1 MHYIKGC
8 PCLFKVAWIADQALK
23 NIYVI
28 QKCASCGYTKE
39 QCDYVFEE
47 LKSMKIVDTKPEAAY
62 ISDLYQTYGELSF
75 HCEEVDTNFHFEPEC
90 QDVDFCKICEFSKDF
105 CNCQLNAE
113 LQVLRYMFHNPTV
126 SMIRKNVFH
135 MQVCII
141 LEQMGHIRG
150 YVLPV
155 GEQLYKAFK
164 DVRKRTSASF
174 LYDKEKLLDHILNE
188 NGGILPEQH
197 AFAARKILRN
207 LLDAILIEN
216 EVCSAKRYEDCL
228 KKLRAAPAYQGRER
242 QQFFEDICIYDE
254 IPYLFFTSVAVEF
267 GRKDDKQLCPEE
279 AQSAHKRKIL
289 VPTYSDRPTLSLEE
303 LMSQASMSAGFLGH
317 EAKKEEKTSGM
328 NCQENSSKSAPDIH
342 KNNHKLPLDLVK
354 NNSQAHLEIREKQT
368 FPGEKV
374 PMKLLKTAETMQENA
389 EHMLDFLPG
398 SDHTSQAS
406 ESGTEAGSDKNTVQ
420 IVKTQKVSVVFM
432 TDEGALIVEDGD
444 VIDIH
449 SEDFLPFCAVV
460 SLEEW
465 LTIDYA
471 KRWKQEGLFITVASR
486 RCAYFLNKKM
496 IKPLVFEYLFHVIRR
511 PIYTYSVYL
520 VWRILSMNGLGYI
533 RPKVKVYSLSA
544 LYNAVQGT
552 DQLQPMADIVK
563 ETAPDNSNVYS
574 VTALY
579 KRYVTSKEPLL
590 LSEDIRKLYRHYVNV
605 EYAFGTSRECQNGDF
620 LCRKTFLSCEFSP
633 FDLEEKKKDQT
644 FMCYE
649 ISQDL
654 IPPNAPQDILLVT
667 RYTIVQALTEPIFI
681 RSNTKLVALDASSFS
696 LIVDTRNC
704 HIIDEMDQILM
715 SRYAHL
721 LSESGCRMP
730 VIKRY
735 WI

>member
-164 DVRKRTSASF
+164 DARKRTSASF

-188 NGGILPEQH
+188 NRGILPEQH
-197 AFAARKILRN
+197 ALAARKILRN
-207 LLDAILIEN
+207 LLDSILIEN

-228 KKLRAAPAYQGRER
+228 KKLRAAPTYQGRER

-254 IPYLFFTSVAVEF
+254 IPYLFFTSVVVEF

-279 AQSAHKRKIL
+279 AQSAHKKKIL
-289 VPTYSDRPTLSLEE
+289 VPTYRDRPTLSLEE

-317 EAKKEEKTSGM
+317 GAKKEEKTPGM

-368 FPGEKV
+368 FPGEKG
-374 PMKLLKTAETMQENA
+374 PMKLLKTAETMPENA
-389 EHMLDFLPG
+389 EYMLDFLPG

-406 ESGTEAGSDKNTVQ
+406 ESGTEAGLDENTAQ

-696 LIVDTRNC
+696 LIVDTRNR

>member
-1 MHYIKGC
+1 MYYIKGC
-8 PCLFKVAWIADQALK
+8 PCLFNVAWIADQALK

-47 LKSMKIVDTKPEAAY
+47 LKSMKIVDTKPKAAY

-164 DVRKRTSASF
+164 DARKRTSASF

-188 NGGILPEQH
+188 NRGILPEQH
-197 AFAARKILRN
+197 ALAARKILRN
-207 LLDAILIEN
+207 LLDSILIEN

-228 KKLRAAPAYQGRER
+228 KKLRAAPTYQGRER

-254 IPYLFFTSVAVEF
+254 IPYLFFTSVVVEF

-279 AQSAHKRKIL
+279 AQSAHKKKIL
-289 VPTYSDRPTLSLEE
+289 VPTYRDRPTLSLEE

-317 EAKKEEKTSGM
+317 GAKKEEKTPGM

-368 FPGEKV
+368 FPGEKG
-374 PMKLLKTAETMQENA
+374 PMKLLKTAETMPENA
-389 EHMLDFLPG
+389 EYMLDFLPG

-406 ESGTEAGSDKNTVQ
+406 ESGPEAGLDENTAQ

-696 LIVDTRNC
+696 LIVDTRNR

>member
-164 DVRKRTSASF
+164 DARKRTSASF

-188 NGGILPEQH
+188 NRGILPEQH
-197 AFAARKILRN
+197 ALAARKILRN
-207 LLDAILIEN
+207 LLDSILIEN

-254 IPYLFFTSVAVEF
+254 IPYLFFTSVVVEF

-279 AQSAHKRKIL
+279 AQSAHKKKIL
-289 VPTYSDRPTLSLEE
+289 VPTYRDRPTLSLEE

-317 EAKKEEKTSGM
+317 GAKKEEKTSGM

-368 FPGEKV
+368 FPGEKG
-374 PMKLLKTAETMQENA
+374 PMKLLKTAETIPENA
-389 EHMLDFLPG
+389 EYMLDFLPG

-406 ESGTEAGSDKNTVQ
+406 ESGTEAGLDENTAQ

-432 TDEGALIVEDGD
+432 TDEGALSVEDGD

-696 LIVDTRNC
+696 LIVDTRNR

>member
-8 PCLFKVAWIADQALK
+8 PCLFKVAWIADHALK

-47 LKSMKIVDTKPEAAY
+47 LKSMKIVDTKPESAY
-62 ISDLYQTYGELSF
+62 ISDLYQTYGELPF

-90 QDVDFCKICEFSKDF
+90 QEVDLCKICEFSKDF

-113 LQVLRYMFHNPTV
+113 LQVLRYMYHNPTV
-126 SMIRKNVFH
+126 SMIRRNVFH
-135 MQVCII
+135 MQICII
-141 LEQMGHIRG
+141 LEQMGHIKG
-150 YVLPV
+150 YLLPL

-164 DVRKRTSASF
+164 DARKRTSASF

-188 NGGILPEQH
+188 NRGILPEQYVL
-197 AFAARKILRN
+197 AARKILRN

-254 IPYLFFTSVAVEF
+254 ISYLFFEAVAVEF
-267 GRKDDKQLCPEE
+267 GQKDDRQLCPEE
-279 AQSAHKRKIL
+279 AQSAHKKKIL
-289 VPTYSDRPTLSLEE
+289 VPTYSDRPALSLEE

-317 EAKKEEKTSGM
+317 EAKEERKTSGL
-328 NCQENSSKSAPDIH
+328 NCPENFSKSAPDAH
-342 KNNHKLPLDLVK
+342 KNNHKLPLDSL
-354 NNSQAHLEIREKQT
+354 NSDRQAHFEIRENQA
-368 FPGEKV
+368 FSGEKV
-374 PMKLLKTAETMQENA
+374 PMQLLKTVETMPENT
-389 EHMLDFLPG
+389 EYMLDFLPD
-398 SDHTSQAS
+398 SDHISRTSGG
-406 ESGTEAGSDKNTVQ
+406 GTETGSDKNTAQ
-420 IVKTQKVSVVFM
+420 KEELKKVSMAFM
-432 TDEGALIVEDGD
+432 TDEGALLVEDGD

-449 SEDFLPFCAVV
+449 NEDFLPFCAVV

-465 LTIDYA
+465 LTMDYA
-471 KRWKQEGLFITVASR
+471 KRERQEGLFITVASR
-486 RCAYFLNKKM
+486 RCAYFLNKNM
-496 IKPLVFEYLFHVIRR
+496 IKPLVFEYLLHVIRR

-520 VWRILSMNGLGYI
+520 VWRILSMNGLGNI
-533 RPKVKVYSLSA
+533 RPKAKIYSLSA
-544 LYNAVQGT
+544 LYNAVQRT

-563 ETAPDNSNVYS
+563 ETASDNSNVYS

-590 LSEDIRKLYRHYVNV
+590 LSEDIKKLYRHYVNV
-605 EYAFGTSRECQNGDF
+605 EYAFGTSYKCQNGDF

-644 FMCYE
+644 FICYE

-654 IPPNAPQDILLVT
+654 ISQNALPDILLAT

-681 RSNTKLVALDASSFS
+681 RSNAKLVALDASSFS
-696 LIVDTRNC
+696 LIVDTRNR

>member
-8 PCLFKVAWIADQALK
+8 PCLFKVAWIADHALK

-47 LKSMKIVDTKPEAAY
+47 LKNMKIVDTKPKVAY

-90 QDVDFCKICEFSKDF
+90 QEVDFCKICEFSKDF

-267 GRKDDKQLCPEE
+267 GQKDDKQICSEE
-279 AQSAHKRKIL
+279 AQSAHKKKIL

-317 EAKKEEKTSGM
+317 EAKKEEKTSGP
-328 NCQENSSKSAPDIH
+328 NCPENSSKSAPDVQ
-342 KNNHKLPLDLVK
+342 KNHHKLPLDLVK

-374 PMKLLKTAETMQENA
+374 PMKLLKTAETMPENA

-406 ESGTEAGSDKNTVQ
+406 ESGTEAGSDKNTAQ
-420 IVKTQKVSVVFM
+420 IVKIQKVSVVFM

-449 SEDFLPFCAVV
+449 SEDFCRF
-460 SLEEW
+460 
-465 LTIDYA
+465 
-471 KRWKQEGLFITVASR
+471 
-486 RCAYFLNKKM
+486 
-496 IKPLVFEYLFHVIRR
+496 
-511 PIYTYSVYL
+511 
-520 VWRILSMNGLGYI
+520 
-533 RPKVKVYSLSA
+533 
-544 LYNAVQGT
+544 
-552 DQLQPMADIVK
+552 
-563 ETAPDNSNVYS
+563 AP
-574 VTALY
+574 
-579 KRYVTSKEPLL
+579 
-590 LSEDIRKLYRHYVNV
+590 
-605 EYAFGTSRECQNGDF
+605 
-620 LCRKTFLSCEFSP
+620 
-633 FDLEEKKKDQT
+633 
-644 FMCYE
+644 
-649 ISQDL
+649 
-654 IPPNAPQDILLVT
+654 
-667 RYTIVQALTEPIFI
+667 
-681 RSNTKLVALDASSFS
+681 
-696 LIVDTRNC
+696 
-704 HIIDEMDQILM
+704 
-715 SRYAHL
+715 
-721 LSESGCRMP
+721 
-730 VIKRY
+730 
-735 WI
+735 

>member
-1 MHYIKGC
+1 M
-8 PCLFKVAWIADQALK
+8 
-23 NIYVI
+23 
-28 QKCASCGYTKE
+28 
-39 QCDYVFEE
+39 
-47 LKSMKIVDTKPEAAY
+47 
-62 ISDLYQTYGELSF
+62 
-75 HCEEVDTNFHFEPEC
+75 
-90 QDVDFCKICEFSKDF
+90 
-105 CNCQLNAE
+105 
-113 LQVLRYMFHNPTV
+113 
-126 SMIRKNVFH
+126 
-135 MQVCII
+135 
-141 LEQMGHIRG
+141 
-150 YVLPV
+150 
-155 GEQLYKAFK
+155 
-164 DVRKRTSASF
+164 
-174 LYDKEKLLDHILNE
+174 
-188 NGGILPEQH
+188 
-197 AFAARKILRN
+197 AARKILRN

-228 KKLRAAPAYQGRER
+228 KKLRAAPTYQGRER

-254 IPYLFFTSVAVEF
+254 IPYLFFTSVVVEF

-279 AQSAHKRKIL
+279 AQSAHKKKIL
-289 VPTYSDRPTLSLEE
+289 VPTYRDRPTLSLEE

-317 EAKKEEKTSGM
+317 GAKKEEKTPGM

-368 FPGEKV
+368 FPGEKG
-374 PMKLLKTAETMQENA
+374 PMKLLKTAETMPENA
-389 EHMLDFLPG
+389 EYMLDFLPG

-406 ESGTEAGSDKNTVQ
+406 ESGTEAGLDENTAQ

-696 LIVDTRNC
+696 LIVDTRNR

>member
-1 MHYIKGC
+1 MLH
-8 PCLFKVAWIADQALK
+8 L
-23 NIYVI
+23 
-28 QKCASCGYTKE
+28 
-39 QCDYVFEE
+39 
-47 LKSMKIVDTKPEAAY
+47 
-62 ISDLYQTYGELSF
+62 
-75 HCEEVDTNFHFEPEC
+75 
-90 QDVDFCKICEFSKDF
+90 
-105 CNCQLNAE
+105 
-113 LQVLRYMFHNPTV
+113 
-126 SMIRKNVFH
+126 
-135 MQVCII
+135 
-141 LEQMGHIRG
+141 
-150 YVLPV
+150 
-155 GEQLYKAFK
+155 
-164 DVRKRTSASF
+164 
-174 LYDKEKLLDHILNE
+174 
-188 NGGILPEQH
+188 
-197 AFAARKILRN
+197 
-207 LLDAILIEN
+207 
-216 EVCSAKRYEDCL
+216 
-228 KKLRAAPAYQGRER
+228 AYQGRER

-279 AQSAHKRKIL
+279 AQSAHKKKIL

-317 EAKKEEKTSGM
+317 EAKKEEKTSGP
-328 NCQENSSKSAPDIH
+328 NCPENSSKSAPDVQ
-342 KNNHKLPLDLVK
+342 KNHHKLPLDLVK

-374 PMKLLKTAETMQENA
+374 PMKLLKTAETMPENA

-406 ESGTEAGSDKNTVQ
+406 ESGTEAGSDKNTAQ
-420 IVKTQKVSVVFM
+420 IVKIQKVSVVFM

-465 LTIDYA
+465 LTMDYA
-471 KRWKQEGLFITVASR
+471 KRGRQEGLFITVASR

-496 IKPLVFEYLFHVIRR
+496 IKPLVFEYLLHVIRR

-579 KRYVTSKEPLL
+579 KRYITSKEPLL

-649 ISQDL
+649 ISPDL
-654 IPPNAPQDILLVT
+654 IPQNALQDILLIT

-681 RSNTKLVALDASSFS
+681 RSNAKLVALNTSSFS
-696 LIVDTRNC
+696 LIVDTRNR

>member
-164 DVRKRTSASF
+164 DARKRTSASF

-188 NGGILPEQH
+188 NRGILPEQH
-197 AFAARKILRN
+197 ALAARKILRN
-207 LLDAILIEN
+207 LLDSILIEN

-254 IPYLFFTSVAVEF
+254 IPYLFFTSVVVEF

-279 AQSAHKRKIL
+279 AQSAHKKKIL
-289 VPTYSDRPTLSLEE
+289 VPTYRDRPTLSLEE

-317 EAKKEEKTSGM
+317 GAKKEEKTSGM

-368 FPGEKV
+368 FPGEKG
-374 PMKLLKTAETMQENA
+374 PMKLLKTAETIPENA
-389 EHMLDFLPG
+389 EYMLDFLPG

-406 ESGTEAGSDKNTVQ
+406 ESGTEAGLDKNTAQ

-471 KRWKQEGLFITVASR
+471 KRWKQEGLFVTVASR

-520 VWRILSMNGLGYI
+520 VWRILSMNDLGNI
-533 RPKVKVYSLSA
+533 RSKAKIYSLSS

-590 LSEDIRKLYRHYVNV
+590 LSKDIRKLYRHYVNV

-654 IPPNAPQDILLVT
+654 IPANAPQDILLVT

-696 LIVDTRNC
+696 LIVDTRNR

>member
-1 MHYIKGC
+1 
-8 PCLFKVAWIADQALK
+8 
-23 NIYVI
+23 
-28 QKCASCGYTKE
+28 
-39 QCDYVFEE
+39 
-47 LKSMKIVDTKPEAAY
+47 
-62 ISDLYQTYGELSF
+62 
-75 HCEEVDTNFHFEPEC
+75 
-90 QDVDFCKICEFSKDF
+90 
-105 CNCQLNAE
+105 
-113 LQVLRYMFHNPTV
+113 
-126 SMIRKNVFH
+126 
-135 MQVCII
+135 
-141 LEQMGHIRG
+141 
-150 YVLPV
+150 
-155 GEQLYKAFK
+155 
-164 DVRKRTSASF
+164 
-174 LYDKEKLLDHILNE
+174 
-188 NGGILPEQH
+188 
-197 AFAARKILRN
+197 
-207 LLDAILIEN
+207 
-216 EVCSAKRYEDCL
+216 
-228 KKLRAAPAYQGRER
+228 
-242 QQFFEDICIYDE
+242 
-254 IPYLFFTSVAVEF
+254 
-267 GRKDDKQLCPEE
+267 
-279 AQSAHKRKIL
+279 
-289 VPTYSDRPTLSLEE
+289 
-303 LMSQASMSAGFLGH
+303 
-317 EAKKEEKTSGM
+317 
-328 NCQENSSKSAPDIH
+328 
-342 KNNHKLPLDLVK
+342 
-354 NNSQAHLEIREKQT
+354 
-368 FPGEKV
+368 
-374 PMKLLKTAETMQENA
+374 MKLLKTAETMPENA

-406 ESGTEAGSDKNTVQ
+406 ESGTEAGSDKNTAQ
-420 IVKTQKVSVVFM
+420 IVKIQKVSVVFM

-465 LTIDYA
+465 LTMDYA
-471 KRWKQEGLFITVASR
+471 KRGRQEGLFITVASR

-496 IKPLVFEYLFHVIRR
+496 IKPLVFEYLLHVIRR

-605 EYAFGTSRECQNGDF
+605 EYAFGTSRECHNGDF

-633 FDLEEKKKDQT
+633 FDLNEKKKDQI

-649 ISQDL
+649 ISPDL
-654 IPPNAPQDILLVT
+654 IPENAPSDLLLAT

-681 RSNTKLVALDASSFS
+681 RSNAMLVALDASSFS
-696 LIVDTRNC
+696 LIVDTRNR

>member
-8 PCLFKVAWIADQALK
+8 PCLFKVAWIADHALK

-47 LKSMKIVDTKPEAAY
+47 LKNMKIVDTKPKVAY

-90 QDVDFCKICEFSKDF
+90 QEVDFCKICEFSKDF

-279 AQSAHKRKIL
+279 AQSAHKKKIL

-317 EAKKEEKTSGM
+317 EAKKEEKTSGP
-328 NCQENSSKSAPDIH
+328 NCPENSSKSAPDVQ
-342 KNNHKLPLDLVK
+342 KNHHKLPLDLVK
-354 NNSQAHLEIREKQT
+354 NNSQAHLESEK
-368 FPGEKV
+368 
-374 PMKLLKTAETMQENA
+374 
-389 EHMLDFLPG
+389 
-398 SDHTSQAS
+398 
-406 ESGTEAGSDKNTVQ
+406 
-420 IVKTQKVSVVFM
+420 
-432 TDEGALIVEDGD
+432 
-444 VIDIH
+444 
-449 SEDFLPFCAVV
+449 
-460 SLEEW
+460 
-465 LTIDYA
+465 
-471 KRWKQEGLFITVASR
+471 SR
-486 RCAYFLNKKM
+486 HF
-496 IKPLVFEYLFHVIRR
+496 
-511 PIYTYSVYL
+511 
-520 VWRILSMNGLGYI
+520 
-533 RPKVKVYSLSA
+533 
-544 LYNAVQGT
+544 Q
-552 DQLQPMADIVK
+552 
-563 ETAPDNSNVYS
+563 
-574 VTALY
+574 
-579 KRYVTSKEPLL
+579 
-590 LSEDIRKLYRHYVNV
+590 
-605 EYAFGTSRECQNGDF
+605 
-620 LCRKTFLSCEFSP
+620 
-633 FDLEEKKKDQT
+633 EKKFQ
-644 FMCYE
+644 
-649 ISQDL
+649 
-654 IPPNAPQDILLVT
+654 
-667 RYTIVQALTEPIFI
+667 
-681 RSNTKLVALDASSFS
+681 
-696 LIVDTRNC
+696 
-704 HIIDEMDQILM
+704 
-715 SRYAHL
+715 
-721 LSESGCRMP
+721 
-730 VIKRY
+730 
-735 WI
+735 

>member
-8 PCLFKVAWIADQALK
+8 PCLFKVAWIADHALK

-47 LKSMKIVDTKPEAAY
+47 LKNMKIVDTKPKVAY

-90 QDVDFCKICEFSKDF
+90 QEVDFCKICEFSKDF

-279 AQSAHKRKIL
+279 AQSAHKKKIL

-317 EAKKEEKTSGM
+317 EAKKEEKTSGP
-328 NCQENSSKSAPDIH
+328 NCPENSSKSAPDVQ
-342 KNNHKLPLDLVK
+342 KNHHKLPLDLVK

-374 PMKLLKTAETMQENA
+374 PMKLLKTAETMPENA

-406 ESGTEAGSDKNTVQ
+406 ESGTEAGSDKNTAQ
-420 IVKTQKVSVVFM
+420 IVKIQKVSVVFM

-520 VWRILSMNGLGYI
+520 VWRILSMNDLGNI
-533 RPKVKVYSLSA
+533 RPKAKIYSLSS

-605 EYAFGTSRECQNGDF
+605 EYAFGTSRECHNGDF

-633 FDLEEKKKDQT
+633 FDLNEKKKDQI

-649 ISQDL
+649 ISPDL
-654 IPPNAPQDILLVT
+654 IPENAPSDLLLAT

-681 RSNTKLVALDASSFS
+681 RSNAMLVALDASSFS
-696 LIVDTRNC
+696 LIVDTRNR

>member
-164 DVRKRTSASF
+164 DARKRTSASF

-188 NGGILPEQH
+188 NRGILPEQH
-197 AFAARKILRN
+197 ALAARKILRN
-207 LLDAILIEN
+207 LLDSILIEN

-228 KKLRAAPAYQGRER
+228 KKLRAAPTYQGRER

-254 IPYLFFTSVAVEF
+254 IPYLFFTSVVVEF

-279 AQSAHKRKIL
+279 AQSAHKKKIL
-289 VPTYSDRPTLSLEE
+289 VPTYRDRPTLSLEE

-317 EAKKEEKTSGM
+317 GAKKEEKTPGM

-368 FPGEKV
+368 FPGEKG
-374 PMKLLKTAETMQENA
+374 PMKLLKTAETMPENA
-389 EHMLDFLPG
+389 EYMLDFLPG

-406 ESGTEAGSDKNTVQ
+406 ESGTEAGLDENTAQ

-654 IPPNAPQDILLVT
+654 IPPNAPQDILVVT

-696 LIVDTRNC
+696 LIVDTRNR

>member
-47 LKSMKIVDTKPEAAY
+47 LKSMKIVDTKPESAY

-75 HCEEVDTNFHFEPEC
+75 QCVEVDKNFHFEPEC
-90 QDVDFCKICEFSKDF
+90 QKVDFCKICEFSKDF

-126 SMIRKNVFH
+126 SMIRRNVFH

-164 DVRKRTSASF
+164 DARKRTSASF

-188 NGGILPEQH
+188 NRGILPEQH

-267 GRKDDKQLCPEE
+267 GRKDDKQLCSEE
-279 AQSAHKRKIL
+279 AQSAHKKKIL

-317 EAKKEEKTSGM
+317 EAKEEEKLSWLRQILEWQRDMSDNREFLNLLKG
-328 NCQENSSKSAPDIH
+328 D
-342 KNNHKLPLDLVK
+342 LDLFAEDVYCFTPNGDVK
-354 NNSQAHLEIREKQT
+354 NLPNGSTPVDFAYAIHTAVGNKMVGARVN
-368 FPGEKV
+368 G
-374 PMKLLKTAETMQENA
+374 KLVN
-389 EHMLDFLPG
+389 
-398 SDHTSQAS
+398 
-406 ESGTEAGSDKNTVQ
+406 
-420 IVKTQKVSVVFM
+420 
-432 TDEGALIVEDGD
+432 
-444 VIDIH
+444 
-449 SEDFLPFCAVV
+449 
-460 SLEEW
+460 
-465 LTIDYA
+465 IDY
-471 KRWKQEGLFITVASR
+471 KI
-486 RCAYFLNKKM
+486 
-496 IKPLVFEYLFHVIRR
+496 
-511 PIYTYSVYL
+511 
-520 VWRILSMNGLGYI
+520 
-533 RPKVKVYSLSA
+533 
-544 LYNAVQGT
+544 
-552 DQLQPMADIVK
+552 
-563 ETAPDNSNVYS
+563 
-574 VTALY
+574 
-579 KRYVTSKEPLL
+579 
-590 LSEDIRKLYRHYVNV
+590 
-605 EYAFGTSRECQNGDF
+605 QNGDRIEILTSQNSKGPSRDWLSIVKSTQAKNKINQWF
-620 LCRKTFLSCEFSP
+620 KKEFKEENIVRGKEMLAAYCKAKGFVLSDLMKPKYMQIVQEKYGFKDWDSILAALGHGGLKEGQIVNRLAEEYSKDHRKELTDESVLEKVAEAAKNKVHITRSKSGIVVKGIDDMAVRFSRCCNPVPGDEIVGFITRGRGMSIHRTDCVNIIHLSET
-633 FDLEEKKKDQT
+633 ERAR
-644 FMCYE
+644 
-649 ISQDL
+649 L
-654 IPPNAPQDILLVT
+654 IPAEWEKPEEGTDTGSYLAEIKMYANDRQGLLMDMSKVFTEMNIDVKSMNVRTSKQGTATIEAGFIVRGREELGKVIGKLRQIVGVLDIERAV
-667 RYTIVQALTEPIFI
+667 
-681 RSNTKLVALDASSFS
+681 
-696 LIVDTRNC
+696 
-704 HIIDEMDQILM
+704 
-715 SRYAHL
+715 
-721 LSESGCRMP
+721 G
-730 VIKRY
+730 
-735 WI
+735 

>member
-47 LKSMKIVDTKPEAAY
+47 LKNMKIVDTKPEGAY

-164 DVRKRTSASF
+164 DARKRTSASF

-188 NGGILPEQH
+188 NRGILPEQH
-197 AFAARKILRN
+197 ALAARKILRN
-207 LLDAILIEN
+207 LLDSILIEN

-254 IPYLFFTSVAVEF
+254 IPYLFFTSVVVEF

-279 AQSAHKRKIL
+279 AQSAHKKKIL
-289 VPTYSDRPTLSLEE
+289 VPTYRDRPTLSLEE

-317 EAKKEEKTSGM
+317 GAKKEEKTSGM

-368 FPGEKV
+368 FPGEKG
-374 PMKLLKTAETMQENA
+374 PMKLLKTAETIPENA
-389 EHMLDFLPG
+389 EYMLDFLPG

-406 ESGTEAGSDKNTVQ
+406 ESGTEAGLDENTAQ

-696 LIVDTRNC
+696 LIVDTRNR

>member
-8 PCLFKVAWIADQALK
+8 PCLFKVAWIADHALK

-47 LKSMKIVDTKPEAAY
+47 LKNMKIVDTKPKVAY

-90 QDVDFCKICEFSKDF
+90 QEVDFCKICEFSKDF

-216 EVCSAKRYEDCL
+216 EVCSATRYEDCL

-279 AQSAHKRKIL
+279 AQSAHKKKIL

-317 EAKKEEKTSGM
+317 EAKKEEKISGP
-328 NCQENSSKSAPDIH
+328 NCPENSSKSAPDVQ
-342 KNNHKLPLDLVK
+342 KNHHKLPLDLVK

-374 PMKLLKTAETMQENA
+374 PMKLLKTAETMPENA

-406 ESGTEAGSDKNTVQ
+406 ESGTEAGSDKNTAQ
-420 IVKTQKVSVVFM
+420 IVKIQKVSVVFM

-465 LTIDYA
+465 LTMDYA
-471 KRWKQEGLFITVASR
+471 KRGRQEGLFITVASR

-496 IKPLVFEYLFHVIRR
+496 IKPLVFEYLLHVIRR

-533 RPKVKVYSLSA
+533 RPKVKVY
-544 LYNAVQGT
+544 
-552 DQLQPMADIVK
+552 
-563 ETAPDNSNVYS
+563 
-574 VTALY
+574 
-579 KRYVTSKEPLL
+579 
-590 LSEDIRKLYRHYVNV
+590 
-605 EYAFGTSRECQNGDF
+605 
-620 LCRKTFLSCEFSP
+620 
-633 FDLEEKKKDQT
+633 
-644 FMCYE
+644 
-649 ISQDL
+649 
-654 IPPNAPQDILLVT
+654 
-667 RYTIVQALTEPIFI
+667 
-681 RSNTKLVALDASSFS
+681 
-696 LIVDTRNC
+696 
-704 HIIDEMDQILM
+704 
-715 SRYAHL
+715 
-721 LSESGCRMP
+721 
-730 VIKRY
+730 
-735 WI
+735 

>member
-47 LKSMKIVDTKPEAAY
+47 LKSMKIVDTKPESAY

-90 QDVDFCKICEFSKDF
+90 QKVDFCKICEFSKDF

-164 DVRKRTSASF
+164 DARKRTSASF
-174 LYDKEKLLDHILNE
+174 LYDKEKLLDHILNG
-188 NGGILPEQH
+188 NRGILPEQH
-197 AFAARKILRN
+197 ALAARKILRD

-254 IPYLFFTSVAVEF
+254 IPYLFFASVAVEF
-267 GRKDDKQLCPEE
+267 GQKDDKQICPEG
-279 AQSAHKRKIL
+279 AHSAHKKKIL
-289 VPTYSDRPTLSLEE
+289 VPTYSDRPALSLEE

-317 EAKKEEKTSGM
+317 EAKEEEKTSGL
-328 NCQENSSKSAPDIH
+328 NCLENSSKPVPDTQ
-342 KNNHKLPLDLVK
+342 KNNHKLPLDSIK
-354 NNSQAHLEIREKQT
+354 NDPQAHMEIREKWAL
-368 FPGEKV
+368 PGEKV
-374 PMKLLKTAETMQENA
+374 PFLLPKTAENVPKNVEY
-389 EHMLDFLPG
+389 MLDFLPG
-398 SDHTSQAS
+398 SDRISQTS
-406 ESGTEAGSDKNTVQ
+406 ESGTEAGSDKNTAQ
-420 IVKTQKVSVVFM
+420 NEESQKVSMAFM
-432 TDEGALIVEDGD
+432 IDEGALIVEDGD

-496 IKPLVFEYLFHVIRR
+496 IKIR
-511 PIYTYSVYL
+511 
-520 VWRILSMNGLGYI
+520 
-533 RPKVKVYSLSA
+533 
-544 LYNAVQGT
+544 
-552 DQLQPMADIVK
+552 
-563 ETAPDNSNVYS
+563 
-574 VTALY
+574 
-579 KRYVTSKEPLL
+579 
-590 LSEDIRKLYRHYVNV
+590 
-605 EYAFGTSRECQNGDF
+605 
-620 LCRKTFLSCEFSP
+620 
-633 FDLEEKKKDQT
+633 
-644 FMCYE
+644 
-649 ISQDL
+649 
-654 IPPNAPQDILLVT
+654 
-667 RYTIVQALTEPIFI
+667 
-681 RSNTKLVALDASSFS
+681 
-696 LIVDTRNC
+696 
-704 HIIDEMDQILM
+704 
-715 SRYAHL
+715 
-721 LSESGCRMP
+721 
-730 VIKRY
+730 
-735 WI
+735 

>member
-8 PCLFKVAWIADQALK
+8 PCLFKVAWIADHALK

-47 LKSMKIVDTKPEAAY
+47 LKNMKIVDTKPKVAY

-90 QDVDFCKICEFSKDF
+90 QEVDFCKICEFSKDF

-279 AQSAHKRKIL
+279 AQSAHKKKIL

-317 EAKKEEKTSGM
+317 EAKKEEKTSGP
-328 NCQENSSKSAPDIH
+328 NCPENSSKSAPDVQ
-342 KNNHKLPLDLVK
+342 KNHHKLPLDLVK

-374 PMKLLKTAETMQENA
+374 PMKLLKTAETMPENA

-406 ESGTEAGSDKNTVQ
+406 ESGTEAGSDKNTAQ
-420 IVKTQKVSVVFM
+420 IVKIQKVSVVFM

-465 LTIDYA
+465 LTMDYA
-471 KRWKQEGLFITVASR
+471 KRGRQEGLFITVASR

-496 IKPLVFEYLFHVIRR
+496 IKPLVFEYLLHVIRR

-544 LYNAVQGT
+544 LIMLSRGQ
-552 DQLQPMADIVK
+552 
-563 ETAPDNSNVYS
+563 
-574 VTALY
+574 
-579 KRYVTSKEPLL
+579 TS
-590 LSEDIRKLYRHYVNV
+590 
-605 EYAFGTSRECQNGDF
+605 C
-620 LCRKTFLSCEFSP
+620 
-633 FDLEEKKKDQT
+633 
-644 FMCYE
+644 
-649 ISQDL
+649 SQW
-654 IPPNAPQDILLVT
+654 
-667 RYTIVQALTEPIFI
+667 
-681 RSNTKLVALDASSFS
+681 
-696 LIVDTRNC
+696 
-704 HIIDEMDQILM
+704 QI
-715 SRYAHL
+715 
-721 LSESGCRMP
+721 
-730 VIKRY
+730 
-735 WI
+735 